1 MDPEQLAVK
10 EISFDTFA
18 ALQQRTQDTWSW
30 ACPFV
35 LPFWLETVHRH
46 LGSPGRPFILAVH
59 DRQEP
64 VGILPLAIDDDT
76 ARFLGDPD
84 VCDYQDLIAAPG
96 AEGPVLAAVL
106 AYLRHRG
113 LRSIDWCTLR
123 PDAAVLAALHQV
135 GPDLLQEMAFETVDV
150 TYEIELPA
158 SWDGYLQ
165 QLNGKQRHEVR
176 RKMRRLENEA
186 RFTYRRVPADGDLES
201 AVATFIALFRRNR
214 TDKAAFMSGAMPGFF
229 KALMQRLDQEG
240 LLRLQMLDVN
250 DQPVATV
257 LCFDYQGV
265 RYLYNSGYD
274 AEHDHLSVGIL
285 SKVFGIR
292 SAIALGCRRFDFLRG
307 AEIYKKRT
315 GGKEI
320 ALCRCRGRL

>member
-1 MDPEQLAVK
+1 
-10 EISFDTFA
+10 
-18 ALQQRTQDTWSW
+18 
-30 ACPFV
+30 
-35 LPFWLETVHRH
+35 
-46 LGSPGRPFILAVH
+46 
-59 DRQEP
+59 
-64 VGILPLAIDDDT
+64 
-76 ARFLGDPD
+76 
-84 VCDYQDLIAAPG
+84 
-96 AEGPVLAAVL
+96 
-106 AYLRHRG
+106 
-113 LRSIDWCTLR
+113 
-123 PDAAVLAALHQV
+123 
-135 GPDLLQEMAFETVDV
+135 MAFETVDV

-158 SWDGYLQ
+158 SWDDYLQ

-176 RKMRRLENEA
+176 RKIRRLENEA
-186 RFTYRRVPADGDLES
+186 RFAYHRVPAEDDLES
-201 AVATFIALFRRNR
+201 AVATFIDLFRRNR
-214 TDKAAFMSGAMPGFF
+214 TDKAAFMTGSMPDFF

-240 LLRLQMLDVN
+240 MLRLQMLDVN
-250 DQPVATV
+250 DHPVAAV

-320 ALCRCRGRL
+320 GLHRCRGQL